1 MILTC
6 PECASRYFVDDS
18 KVGSAGRVVRCASC
32 GHRWTA
38 RNEEALDIFEEAPA
52 SVASDTS
59 MTALDANGADADS
72 AAAAGGAEGEG
83 EPPVSALPGEEL
95 PKVFRARA
103 DAERRLRE
111 ATTTGVVWAGMAAT
125 LAVMVVGALIFRIDV
140 VKLLPTTAGAYA
152 SVGLPVNT
160 VGLVIDKASLK
171 AEPSMEEGHAA
182 VTISGTMRNI
192 TDGAVVAPPLRVE
205 LRNAKDKRVAGRIA
219 AAADPKVPPGEI
231 RHFSIT
237 IKDPPRTA
245 KDVVISFATEPGA
258 ANAVKAVLKKPHAPA
273 EEHEPS
279 LRGAQDAV
287 AEGEAAGHEPPG
299 HETGAAEAPPTDS
312 HEPAHH
318 E

>member
-32 GHRWTA
+32 GNRWTA
-38 RNEEALDIFEEAPA
+38 RNEDPLDLFDEPPA
-52 SVASDTS
+52 ASLAGDPA
-59 MTALDANGADADS
+59 MTALDA
-72 AAAAGGAEGEG
+72 GGAAPAADEPEP

-111 ATTTGVVWAGMAAT
+111 ATTTGVVWAGMAAMM
-125 LAVMVVGALIFRIDV
+125 AVMVVSALIFRIDM
-140 VKLLPTTAGAYA
+140 VKLWPTTAGAYA

-192 TDGAVVAPPLRVE
+192 TDGPVVAPPLRVE
-205 LRNAKDKRVAGRIA
+205 LRNGKDKRVAGRIA

-245 KDVVISFATEPGA
+245 KDMVISFATEPGA
-258 ANAVKAVLKKPHAPA
+258 ATAVKAVLKKPHPPA
-273 EEHEPS
+273 GEHEPA
-279 LRGAQDAV
+279 LRGAQDMS

-299 HETGAAEAPPTDS
+299 HETGAEEAPPTDS